1 MALKSRL
8 INQSEGQP
16 IAIKTPISLSPN
28 SFHFVFP
35 NFPDVLLKEGN
46 LCHVLVLIDI
56 IPSLDSIF
64 RFSYKPQMKLERR
77 QGETLIKSNVL
88 KNSLAEGVLTYK
100 NSSLIRKSKN
110 LSLFN
115 FEYFMCLKYFNSYTI
130 NHEP

>member
-1 MALKSRL
+1 MALKSGL

-64 RFSYKPQMKLERR
+64 RFSYKPQIRLR
-77 QGETLIKSNVL
+77 ETLIKSNVL
-88 KNSLAEGVLTYK
+88 KNSLAEGVLTYTK
-100 NSSLIRKSKN
+100 FSLDPEKQKSFIVQ
-110 LSLFN
+110 L
-115 FEYFMCLKYFNSYTI
+115 
-130 NHEP
+130 